1 MLPVLA
7 ASRLVGFTQARPKR
21 CLLASESGITI
32 RAVSGEPIEPRVRDA
47 AAGRTLLAGCCPLCR
62 MTLLIHGDAM
72 CCPCCGCGWRATDN
86 SIQLLSC
93 SLHPIRAC
101 RHWVTI
107 CEAADRVL
115 KTTTQ
120 PGARVGP

>member
-1 MLPVLA
+1 M
-7 ASRLVGFTQARPKR
+7 
-21 CLLASESGITI
+21 CLLPSESGITI
-32 RAVSGEPIEPRVRDA
+32 RAVAGEPNEPRVRDA
-47 AAGRTLLAGCCPLCR
+47 AAGRVLLAGCCPLCR

-72 CCPCCGCGWRATDN
+72 CCPCCGCRWRATIN

-101 RHWVTI
+101 RHWVTT

-115 KTTTQ
+115 KATTQ
-120 PGARVGP
+120 AACSSRTLELEGLFSAVIAASGGA